1 MDDFA
6 SEPRPVSRSSFALS
20 CTFTSPNGI
29 SGDAQASPP
38 SSAFTCRARN
48 VPAGT
53 VTDSQPTT
61 WAMLQRA
68 AHSAAN
74 LLYPTRSASMARSE
88 EHTSELQSL
97 AYLVCRL

>member
-1 MDDFA
+1 MEDFA

-29 SGDAQASPP
+29 SGEAQASPP
-38 SSAFTCRARN
+38 SSAFTCKARN

-53 VTDSQPTT
+53 VTDYQPTT

-74 LLYPTRSASMARSE
+74 LLYPTRSASMPAVWPDTRM
-88 EHTSELQSL
+88 
-97 AYLVCRL
+97 AG